1 MADLSQ
7 VPAVDLL
14 ASLTLPAGPQS
25 ASPSFTEEKVTKG
38 YRLIEKNVRGKLF
51 LAFVHHSFARTCRT
65 SEGRHRFSATVESKT
80 AMAAFKFFGTRLRP
94 QFLMLL
100 AVLEYFY
107 IGVQL
112 SSWKFVA
119 V

>member
-1 MADLSQ
+1 
-7 VPAVDLL
+7 
-14 ASLTLPAGPQS
+14 
-25 ASPSFTEEKVTKG
+25 
-38 YRLIEKNVRGKLF
+38 
-51 LAFVHHSFARTCRT
+51 
-65 SEGRHRFSATVESKT
+65 
-80 AMAAFKFFGTRLRP
+80 MAAFKFFGTRLRP